1 MKKVASIT
9 FGCKV
14 NQYETSCIVD
24 EFTQAGYKTTEFV
37 KPANIYIINTC
48 TVTNRTDY
56 KSRNA
61 IRKALAQKQKNPSI
75 KVVVTGCY
83 SQRKKEEIEELGE
96 VDLIVD
102 NNSKSRIFEKLNT
115 DDDLFKDIKDQHNFD
130 EISTTKMLDKT
141 RAFIKVQ
148 DGCDYFCAYCAI
160 PYARGRSRSRSKKNI
175 LDQIEKLVDKGYNE
189 FVLGGINLGL
199 YGVEADYSLA
209 KLLYEIEK
217 INGVELIRLSSI
229 EPQLFTKELLEYF
242 TKSNK
247 ICHHFHIPLQAG
259 CDELLEEMGRRYSTE
274 QFQNTIDKIRKI
286 FPDVAIGI
294 DVIAGLP
301 GETEEFF
308 QKTHNFLSNLKFT
321 YLHVFSYSKRSGTR
335 AEKMKGHV
343 NGNIIKHR
351 SNELISISNVKLA
364 EYTDFILNNNIK
376 LKGVIEQKIDD
387 HWTALSDHYVR
398 VYVKSDENLEK
409 KYLHLNPISK
419 KYDGIEVKIN

>member
-301 GETEEFF
+301 GETEELF

>member
-102 NNSKSRIFEKLNT
+102 NNSKSRIFEKLNS
-115 DDDLFKDIKDQHNFD
+115 DYDLFKDIKNQHNFD

-301 GETEEFF
+301 GETEELF

>member
-37 KPANIYIINTC
+37 KPANVYIINTC

-301 GETEEFF
+301 GETEELF